1 MKVIFNDSMHKHC
14 VYKELFQTGTEKY
27 LKRRRKTI
35 HLELASY
42 WKEVGNNQTR
52 KYVVN
57 QTV

>member
-1 MKVIFNDSMHKHC
+1 MKVIFNHSMRKHC

-27 LKRRRKTI
+27 LKRRKTI

-42 WKEVGNNQTR
+42 WKEVGNNQKR

>member
-1 MKVIFNDSMHKHC
+1 MKVAFNHSMRKHS
-14 VYKELFQTGTEKY
+14 VYKELCQTGTKKY
-27 LKRRRKTI
+27 LKRGRKTI

-42 WKEVGNNQTR
+42 WKEVGNNQMR